1 MWGITAAGKAVQ
13 LFIVLRLAISA
24 WRSAIDGTFLKNNK
38 RNGLLLTKR
47 KYFIVK
53 VLTGN
58 IYDGDRH
65 LH

>member
-1 MWGITAAGKAVQ
+1 MQ

-38 RNGLLLTKR
+38 RNGLLLAKK